1 MTTAQLVI
9 RPLSPTQA
17 ATRRRLLDAARD
29 LAREGGYDAVGMRQV
44 AERAGLSG
52 PTAYQYFSSK
62 DHLLVDAMVE
72 RVDDTTEAVKAR
84 PSRDRAPVG
93 RAVATF
99 RRVMRRVEQEPN
111 LYIAMTRAYI
121 SGVPE
126 VRHARQAMETTMRQW
141 IDAALGPTDLEDRE
155 AVIAVFEAVLF
166 SGMVGMVTGG
176 KSPADVTH
184 DLERAA
190 GLLLK
195 EAPHA

>member
-1 MTTAQLVI
+1 MTTAQFVV

-17 ATRRRLLDAARD
+17 ATRRRLLDAARE

-72 RVDDTTEAVKAR
+72 RVGNTTEAVTAR
-84 PSRDRAPVG
+84 PSRERDPVG
-93 RAVATF
+93 RAMATL
-99 RRVMRRVEQEPN
+99 RRVMQRVQEEPN

-126 VRHARQAMETTMRQW
+126 VRHARDEMETTMREW
-141 IDAALGPTDLEDRE
+141 VDAALGSTDLPDRS
-155 AVIAVFEAVLF
+155 AVVSILESVLF
-166 SGMVGMVTGG
+166 AGMVGMVTGS
-176 KSPADVTH
+176 KTPASVTEE
-184 DLERAA
+184 LESAA
-190 GLLLK
+190 RILLK
-195 EAPHA
+195 GASE